1 MFADL
6 EYVCAQ
12 AGLQGNLDDLEPWQ
26 IAARLGIGVSSRV
39 QSPTD
44 ELSERRA
51 PSQPAASQSLIE
63 ARIRASRGEGP
74 EPEPAAPDASLMAFM
89 AQVEGAR

>member
-6 EYVCAQ
+6 ERAATE
-12 AGLQGNLDDLEPWQ
+12 AGLQGSLDDLELWQ
-26 IAARLGIGVSSRV
+26 IAARLGIGVSTRAE
-39 QSPTD
+39 PGGD
-44 ELSERRA
+44 ELAARRG
-51 PSQPAASQSLIE
+51 PTTGQSQSLIE